1 VDGVSQLIQSNVTG
15 WIVPTMDEH
24 ALADTLS
31 QAMANPAKLAS
42 LGAAAQTATLPYQEN
57 IIYDLWH
64 KLILSVGKNNGA

>member
-1 VDGVSQLIQSNVTG
+1 
-15 WIVPTMDEH
+15 MDEN

-31 QAMANPAKLAS
+31 QAMANPAKLAN
-42 LGAAAQTATLPYQEN
+42 LGAAAQKATLSHQEN